1 MFPMRLTP
9 YLRSTMTEERLH
21 GMALMY
27 VHKDIKVY
35 VEECVDLF
43 E

>member
-1 MFPMRLTP
+1 MKQQYDIEPPQQQTCC
-9 YLRSTMTEERLH
+9 SK
-21 GMALMY
+21 MALMY
-27 VHKDIKVY
+27 VHKDIDVY

>member
-1 MFPMRLTP
+1 MR
-9 YLRSTMTEERLH
+9 EERLH
-21 GMALMY
+21 GLALMY
-27 VHKDIKVY
+27 VHKDIDVY